1 MARVDVGKFIRLQ
14 AEKNVKTAFLLNA
27 KTAIVK
33 I

>member
-1 MARVDVGKFIRLQ
+1 MGRVDMGKFIRLQ
-14 AEKNVKTAFLLNA
+14 AGKNVKTAFLLSA